1 MRLHFRRICKAPAC
15 YLSGLIICS
24 LTMPTFTH
32 NAPLTIAGL
41 SLRTS
46 NATAFE
52 DIPRHWGAF
61 FAQQVLAHIPDKI
74 NDALYAVYTGFD
86 RIPQTA
92 DDIYSLGYTLVIG
105 AAVSSTAHLPPTL
118 TSTLIPATRRAVFA
132 VEPAQPEQVGAQW
145 QKIWQMQDLQRVFAP
160 DYEHYASDGK
170 ISILVSVA
178 A

>member
-1 MRLHFRRICKAPAC
+1 
-15 YLSGLIICS
+15 
-24 LTMPTFTH
+24 MPTFTH

-52 DIPRHWGAF
+52 DIPQHWRAF

-74 NDALYAVYTGFD
+74 SNELYAVYTEFD

-92 DDIYSLGYTLVIG
+92 DDIYGLGYTLVIG
-105 AAVSSTAHLPPTL
+105 AAVSSTAHLPPSL
-118 TSTLIPATRRAVFA
+118 ASTVIPATRRAVFA
-132 VEPAQPEQVGAQW
+132 VEPALPEQVGTQW
-145 QKIWQMQDLQRVFAP
+145 QKIWQMQNLQRVFAP
-160 DYEHYASDGK
+160 DYEHYAANGK

>member
-1 MRLHFRRICKAPAC
+1 
-15 YLSGLIICS
+15 
-24 LTMPTFTH
+24 MPTFIH
-32 NAPLTIAGL
+32 NAALTIVGL
-41 SLRTS
+41 PLRTS

-52 DIPRHWGAF
+52 DIPRHWNAF
-61 FAQQVLAHIPDKI
+61 FAQNILAHIPDKI
-74 NDALYAVYTGFD
+74 SDALYAVYTDFD

-92 DDIYSLGYTLVIG
+92 DDIYRLGYTLVIG
-105 AAVSSTAHLPPTL
+105 AAVSGTTPLPSPLASTV
-118 TSTLIPATRRAVFA
+118 IPATRRAVFA

-145 QKIWQMQDLQRVFAP
+145 QKIWQMQDLHRVFAP

>member
-1 MRLHFRRICKAPAC
+1 
-15 YLSGLIICS
+15 
-24 LTMPTFTH
+24 MPTFTH

-41 SLRTS
+41 PLRTS

-74 NDALYAVYTGFD
+74 SDELYAVYTGFD

-105 AAVSSTAHLPPTL
+105 AAVSSTAHLPPSL
-118 TSTLIPATRRAVFA
+118 VSTPIPADRRAVFT
-132 VEPAQPEQVGAQW
+132 VEPAQPDQVGAQW
-145 QKIWQMQDLQRVFAP
+145 QKIWRMPDLQRIFAP
-160 DYEHYASDGK
+160 DYEHYAADGQ
-170 ISILVSVA
+170 ISIWVSVA